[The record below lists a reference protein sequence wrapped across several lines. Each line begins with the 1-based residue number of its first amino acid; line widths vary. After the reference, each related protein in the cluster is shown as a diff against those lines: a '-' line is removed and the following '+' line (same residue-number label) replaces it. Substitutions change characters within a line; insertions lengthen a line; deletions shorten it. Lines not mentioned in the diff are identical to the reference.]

1 MIAVAFG
8 RAARSALASGERFAM
23 WLSDCKA
30 ISFELFQTAGP
41 MIVCSC
47 NVLSDTDVRG
57 CLNPGPD
64 CPRTPAQVYRC
75 LGCSPECGHCAR
87 TIRRLMDEALAA
99 AAAEHSTPCTRGCC
113 AASALAQALSV
124 EADLKEPKRIPSV

>member
-1 MIAVAFG
+1 
-8 RAARSALASGERFAM
+8 
-23 WLSDCKA
+23 
-30 ISFELFQTAGP
+30 

-47 NVLSDTDVRG
+47 NVLSDGDVRA

-87 TIRRLMDEALAA
+87 TIRSIMDQALAA
-99 AAAEHSTPCTRGCC
+99 GTQTGHAEPCTRGCC
-113 AASALAQALSV
+113 NASAIAQALAV
-124 EADLKEPKRIPSV
+124 ETDIRGTEPQSFAYNGSAPRWREG

>member
-1 MIAVAFG
+1 
-8 RAARSALASGERFAM
+8 
-23 WLSDCKA
+23 
-30 ISFELFQTAGP
+30 

-47 NVLSDTDVRG
+47 NFLSDTDVRG

-87 TIRRLMDEALAA
+87 TIRRLMDEALAVA
-99 AAAEHSTPCTRGCC
+99 ADHPTPCTRGCC
-113 AASALAQALSV
+113 AASALAKALSV
-124 EADLKEPKRIPSV
+124 ESDSKEPSRAAGVTNV